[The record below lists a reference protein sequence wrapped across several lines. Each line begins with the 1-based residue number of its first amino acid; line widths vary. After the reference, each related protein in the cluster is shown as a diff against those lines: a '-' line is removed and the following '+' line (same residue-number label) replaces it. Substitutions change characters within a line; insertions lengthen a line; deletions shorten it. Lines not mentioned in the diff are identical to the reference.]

1 MHSRIRR
8 GPRLGGFFIAL
19 AVAKKDFVWYTYRVP
34 LRVLY
39 VDLNSFFA
47 ACEQQL
53 HPELRG
59 RPVAVV
65 PVIADTTFVI
75 AASVQAKK
83 FGVKTGVRVSDAKR
97 MCPGLVMV
105 AGNHETYLD
114 FHHKI
119 IDAVHSCIPVDKV
132 WSVDEMACRLM
143 GKEREPDRARAIA
156 MNIKKALLAR
166 VGECLTCSIGIAPN
180 RVLAKTASD
189 MQKPDGLVTIEEHE
203 LPHKLYSLKLSDFAG
218 IGPKMESRLRTAG
231 INTVEELCSKSKD
244 ELIQVWGGIIGGEWW
259 QWLRGHDMP
268 ERRTKA
274 RTLGHQHVL
283 PPKMRNREGARAVL
297 MRLLHKAA
305 ARARKCG
312 YLGGALRTTVRH
324 TAGEGF
330 EDVVTLSP
338 PVNDTL
344 SLVRV
349 LASQWEKYSRQTWP
363 GELRKVSVT
372 LLELEP
378 VESATPSLFSGPANE
393 DRLAK
398 AMDRLNAKYGRNTVY
413 AASMQ
418 PAKGSAPVR
427 IAFGNIPRHID
438 VAG

>member
-1 MHSRIRR
+1 M
-8 GPRLGGFFIAL
+8 
-19 AVAKKDFVWYTYRVP
+19 P

-53 HPELRG
+53 NPELRG
-59 RPVAVV
+59 KPVAVV
-65 PVIADTTFVI
+65 PVVADTTFVI

-83 FGVKTGVRVSDAKR
+83 FGVKTGTRVSDAKR
-97 MCPGLVMV
+97 MCHGLVMV
-105 AGNHETYLD
+105 TGNHETYLD

-119 IDAVHSCIPVDKV
+119 VAAVDTCIPVDKV
-132 WSVDEMACRLM
+132 WSVDEMACRLL
-143 GKEREPDRARAIA
+143 GKEREPATARAIA
-156 MNIKKALLAR
+156 LNVKRAILDR

-203 LPHKLYSLKLSDFAG
+203 LPHKLFTLKLSDFAG
-218 IGPKMESRLRTAG
+218 IGPKMEKRLLAAG
-231 INTVEELCSKSKD
+231 IHTVEDLCSRSKE
-244 ELIQVWGGIIGGEWW
+244 ELIQVWGGVIGGEWY
-259 QWLRGHDMP
+259 QWLRGDDMP
-268 ERRTKA
+268 ERRTRA

-283 PPKMRNREGARAVL
+283 PPKMRNPDGARAVL

-324 TAGEGF
+324 SVGEGF
-330 EDVVTLSP
+330 EDVVDLSP

-344 SLVRV
+344 ALVRV
-349 LASQWEKYSRQTWP
+349 LASQWDRYTARTWP

-372 LLELEP
+372 LLNLEP
-378 VESATPSLFSGPANE
+378 TDSATGSLFGRSQAE
-393 DRLAK
+393 SRLAG
-398 AMDRLNAKYGRNTVY
+398 AMDKLNSKYGRNTVY